1 MDNKMKKLIVVSLF
15 LVLSGCS
22 SLNHLIPPE
31 QAGAIKIVNSAAFDE
46 LTNLPKPKGRIPVS
60 VYSFRDQTGQYKPQ
74 ANVSSFSTAVT
85 QGATSILMQALS
97 DSDWFLPVEREGLQN
112 ILTERKIIRASLQND
127 KKEGQ
132 EVKDL
137 PPLTTSKL
145 LIEGGIISYDSNIKT
160 GGFGAEYFGIGAS
173 ELYREDLISVYMR
186 AIDVRTGQVLV
197 SVSTSKKILSKEIR
211 AGFFRY
217 VSFKRLAEAEGGYTT
232 NEPMH
237 LCVTQTIEK
246 AITELIL
253 KGIDKKVWRAAS
265 PAIAQIKKAPTKL
278 ATPAKVLEK
287 PKTQLASIIYF
298 DYDKADISNKAAK
311 TLTSHADYLVKHPTK
326 KVRLEGHADERGNVK
341 YNATLGKN
349 RAVAAAKHLHQQGV
363 KAEQML
369 VTSLGENKPVD
380 KGTSEKSYASNR
392 RVELKPIDK

>member
-1 MDNKMKKLIVVSLF
+1 MKKLIVVSLF

-22 SLNHLIPPE
+22 TLSNLIPPDE
-31 QAGAIKIVNSAAFDE
+31 ESAIKIINSEAFKE
-46 LTNLPKPKGRIPVS
+46 LKGLPKPKGRIPVS

-127 KKEGQ
+127 KKEGDDT
-132 EVKDL
+132 KDL
-137 PPLTTSKL
+137 PPLTTSQL

-217 VSFKRLAEAEGGYTT
+217 VSFKRLAEAEAGYTT

-253 KGIDKKVWRAAS
+253 KGIDRNVWRAAE
-265 PAIAQIKKAPTKL
+265 PTIAQVGLEYNNILQLEPP
-278 ATPAKVLEK
+278 AT
-287 PKTQLASIIYF
+287 IYR
-298 DYDKADISNKAAK
+298 N
-311 TLTSHADYLVKHPTK
+311 
-326 KVRLEGHADERGNVK
+326 
-341 YNATLGKN
+341 
-349 RAVAAAKHLHQQGV
+349 
-363 KAEQML
+363 
-369 VTSLGENKPVD
+369 
-380 KGTSEKSYASNR
+380 
-392 RVELKPIDK
+392 

>member
-1 MDNKMKKLIVVSLF
+1 MKKLIVVSLF

-22 SLNHLIPPE
+22 TLNVLSNLIPPDE
-31 QAGAIKIVNSAAFDE
+31 ELAIKVVPSESFKE
-46 LTNLPKPKGRIPVS
+46 LKGLPKPKGRIPVA

-112 ILTERKIIRASLQND
+112 ILTERKIIRAALQNS
-127 KKEGQ
+127 KKAGE
-132 EVKDL
+132 EIEDL

-173 ELYREDLISVYMR
+173 ELYREDLISIYMR
-186 AIDVRTGQVLV
+186 AIDVRTGQVLI
-197 SVSTSKKILSKEIR
+197 SVSTSKKVLSKEIR

-246 AITELIL
+246 AITELVR
-253 KGIDKKVWRAAS
+253 KGIDKKVWGVAS
-265 PAIAQIKKAPTKL
+265 
-278 ATPAKVLEK
+278 AKVAQVNQLP
-287 PKTQLASIIYF
+287 PKQVQKVKKVKKRTPILIKTIFF
-298 DYDKADISNKAAK
+298 DYDKFELSEQAETTLSAHAK
-311 TLTSHADYLVKHPTK
+311 YLVANPEKRI
-326 KVRLEGHADERGNVK
+326 RLEGHADERGNAK
-341 YNATLGKN
+341 YNMELGEE
-349 RAVAAAKHLHQQGV
+349 RAIAAVRHLLRKGV
-363 KAEQML
+363 NAEQML
-369 VTSLGENKPVD
+369 VTSLGETQPV
-380 KGTSEKSYASNR
+380 KEGLSEGAYASNR
-392 RVELKPIDK
+392 RVEFKPVN